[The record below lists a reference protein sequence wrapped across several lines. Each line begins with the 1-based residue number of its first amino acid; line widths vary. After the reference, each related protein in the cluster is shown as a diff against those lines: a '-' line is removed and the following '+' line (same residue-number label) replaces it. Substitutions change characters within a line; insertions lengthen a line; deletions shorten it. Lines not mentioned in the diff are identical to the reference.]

1 MQRAQSEVQGVLH
14 GKTRVVE
21 SDIQERLPYLQTVIK
36 ETLRLHPP
44 VPLILPRLCSES
56 TEVLGFHVPQG
67 TTVFVN
73 VWAIGR
79 DERSWP
85 DADEFKPERFE
96 DGGAVDFADGADDF
110 RFLPG
115 GAGRR
120 MCPGMAFGLA
130 NIEIALASLLCHF
143 DWKLPGRANPC
154 EMDMA
159 ESYGITARR
168 KSPLLLEAVPC
179 VPLPPPMDQNLRS
192 RD

>member
-1 MQRAQSEVQGVLH
+1 MQRAQSEVRRVLH
-14 GKTRVVE
+14 GKTE
-21 SDIQERLPYLQTVIK
+21 ADIQGRLPYLQTVIK

-85 DADEFKPERFE
+85 DANEFKPERFE
-96 DGGAVDFADGADDF
+96 DGGAVDLSGADDF

-130 NIEIALASLLCHF
+130 NIEIALASLLYHF
-143 DWKLPGRANPC
+143 DWKLPDGANPC

-179 VPLPPPMDQNLRS
+179 VSLPPPMDLQNLRS

>member
-1 MQRAQSEVQGVLH
+1 MHRAQSEVRRVLH

-21 SDIQERLPYLQTVIK
+21 SDIQERLPYPADGG
-36 ETLRLHPP
+36 LHPP

-79 DERSWP
+79 DETSWP

-96 DGGAVDFADGADDF
+96 DGGAVDFAGGADDF

-115 GAGRR
+115 GAGQR